1 MPDRRRFAIGVTP
14 LRALLAAPLLL
25 GVAAAILWPAGAAPA
40 AAQSTGPAVVCF
52 EITVGWRI
60 CVASAPAPIAAASP
74 LPRTTLTYGAP
85 STTGAITDD
94 GDYAFLTDP
103 DDLTSVVTTYEGLR
117 DGSTTGLVIHK
128 NDSAGTSQADFY
140 DLVEA
145 GDIIEWRETAD
156 CFVRY
161 PVTEV
166 KDDPAGDPPRKL
178 LAVKVMTYAFTG
190 CSGAIGTTGSC
201 TLTWSPANL
210 QSPVMNVP
218 IRHGPWQLMPTGWT
232 GKRERPVLL
241 PRTILEEST
250 DLAVVRQHRLWRE
263 PTLPTGW
270 RLSEAFMGPDGA
282 DGITAFYVDA
292 EGTLGVTI
300 GIYQVALIG
309 RTQNSDTADHAITIV
324 ETRIIDGHPAVVDYS
339 LTENL
344 LYSTRVQIYNEAT
357 GVQYIAVGQHPTLK
371 GTNIDGT
378 IAIARSLYRSTP

>member
-1 MPDRRRFAIGVTP
+1 M
-14 LRALLAAPLLL
+14 
-25 GVAAAILWPAGAAPA
+25 
-40 AAQSTGPAVVCF
+40 
-52 EITVGWRI
+52 
-60 CVASAPAPIAAASP
+60 
-74 LPRTTLTYGAP
+74 
-85 STTGAITDD
+85 
-94 GDYAFLTDP
+94 
-103 DDLTSVVTTYEGLR
+103 
-117 DGSTTGLVIHK
+117 
-128 NDSAGTSQADFY
+128 
-140 DLVEA
+140 
-145 GDIIEWRETAD
+145 
-156 CFVRY
+156 RY

-190 CSGAIGTTGSC
+190 CSGAIGTTGSR
-201 TLTWSPANL
+201 TITWSPANL

-270 RLSEAFMGPDGA
+270 RLGEAFMGPDGA

-378 IAIARSLYRSTP
+378 IAIARSLYR